1 MKPIVTIILFL
12 LIALPLSAQEKKVE
26 PPVYGWDNKAMANL
40 NLSQIA
46 LKDWTRGGDDAMA
59 WTLLTVGNFNNTQEF
74 YKWASTVKLT
84 YGRAKFGSGAMKKTD
99 DEIFLESVLSYNV
112 GWKVNPFASAS
123 FRTQFDIGFNAK
135 DSAISAFMDPG
146 YVVESAGF
154 IYALGED
161 FTTRFGVA
169 FKETFTR
176 NHTGYS
182 DDPTTTQNEKTKVET
197 GIESATGF
205 KFGLME
211 NILYMGQ
218 VNLFSS
224 FKQLDVWDVRW
235 DNIINAK
242 VNKYIQ
248 ASVTVQVVYEKA
260 QSPKTQIKE
269 TIAVGLTYAIF

>member
-1 MKPIVTIILFL
+1 MKSVAAIFL
-12 LIALPLSAQEKKVE
+12 LLVIALPLSAQEKKAD

-46 LKDWTRGGDDAMA
+46 LKNWTKGGDDALA
-59 WTLLTVGNFNNTQEF
+59 WTILTVGNFTNTQEF
-74 YKWASTVKLT
+74 LKWASAVKLT
-84 YGRAKFGSGAMKKTD
+84 YGRARFGSGETRKTD
-99 DEIFLESVLSYNV
+99 DEIFMESVLSYNI
-112 GWKVNPFASAS
+112 GWKINPFASAS
-123 FRTQFDIGFNAK
+123 FRTQFDVGYNAK

-146 YVVESAGF
+146 YLVESAGF

-182 DDPTTTQNEKTKVET
+182 DDPTTTQIEKTKLET

-211 NILYMGQ
+211 NILYIGQ
-218 VNLFSS
+218 LNLFSS

-235 DNIINAK
+235 DNMINAK

-248 ASVTVQVVYEKA
+248 ASMTVQLVYEKA

-269 TIAVGLTYAIF
+269 TIAIGLTYALF

>member
-1 MKPIVTIILFL
+1 MKSVVIIFL
-12 LIALPLSAQEKKVE
+12 LMFMVLSLSAQEKKDA

-59 WTLLTVGNFNNTQEF
+59 FTILTIGNFTDAQEF
-74 YKWASTVKLT
+74 YKWASTMKFT
-84 YGRAKFGSGAMKKTD
+84 YGRAKFGSGALKKTD
-99 DEIFLESVLSYNV
+99 DELFMESVLSYNV
-112 GWKVNPFASAS
+112 GWKVNPFASVS
-123 FRTQFDIGFNAK
+123 FRTQFDKGYNAK

-146 YVVESAGF
+146 YLVESAGF

-176 NHTGYS
+176 NYPGYS
-182 DDPTTTQNEKTKVET
+182 DDPTTAQIEKTKVES

-218 VNLFSS
+218 INLFSS
-224 FKQLDVWDVRW
+224 FKHLDVWDVRW
-235 DNIINAK
+235 DNMINAK

-248 ASVTVQVVYEKA
+248 ASMTLQLVYEKA
-260 QSPKTQIKE
+260 QSPKTQLKE
-269 TIAVGLTYAIF
+269 SIAIGLTYAIF